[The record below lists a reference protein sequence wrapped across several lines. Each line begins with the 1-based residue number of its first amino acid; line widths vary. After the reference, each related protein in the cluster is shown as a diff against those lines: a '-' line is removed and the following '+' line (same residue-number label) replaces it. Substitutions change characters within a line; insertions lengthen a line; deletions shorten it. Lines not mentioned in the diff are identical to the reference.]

1 MQQCVHRL
9 RQNPH
14 LGFNAKVE
22 RLQQGQTT
30 RHSPPLK
37 GMLLLKR
44 KPHVGVIAIGNALG
58 NSIVSGLST
67 KSNQPGQLS
76 PQTQRELEQAEKSGQ
91 VSAELARKVVEE
103 TSRGLSVGLKG
114 STLKVTDGKTNWGGD
129 LNEMTSYGNLMTA
142 RRSLLSEF
150 DMSSNSGRALD
161 MGFMQ
166 MQAAQMRQMTQTPIE
181 ESAAYLQG
189 MARGEARYNHINR
202 DRIAQ
207 QQRQVQTT
215 RQLDTLNKQ
224 TWQADQARA
233 KMTTLEKVQL
243 GFDIAGMTEIP
254 GISQI
259 AELGSAGIS
268 LYNGDYVGAGLGV
281 ASMIP
286 IAGKWAEVAKMDR
299 LTERVNASNGAI
311 DLNRLDNL
319 SPGFYTANPSDL
331 RFTQSDAS
339 PFFSDGRRVD
349 TLIDDLRAG
358 RVTPDQVGNPLQ
370 VVNLDG
376 KLFSIDNRRLAAFS
390 QSGITDVPIEIVS
403 LKNPAVS
410 QRFWDRFDPIDGEGL
425 SITIATTKQRVETQ
439 QLLQSLGKIRG
450 VQLGQ

>member
-1 MQQCVHRL
+1 LINQDVHR
-9 RQNPH
+9 
-14 LGFNAKVE
+14 
-22 RLQQGQTT
+22 
-30 RHSPPLK
+30 S
-37 GMLLLKR
+37 R
-44 KPHVGVIAIGNALG
+44 KPLRYSRGFILCDAFGNALG

-243 GFDIAGMTEIP
+243 GFDVVGMTEIP
-254 GISQI
+254 VVSQL
-259 AELGSAGIS
+259 ADLGSAGIS
-268 LYNGDYVGAGLGV
+268 AYNGDYVGATLSMG
-281 ASMIP
+281 AMIP
-286 IAGKWAEVAKMDR
+286 IVGKAFEGARAARFAEKIA
-299 LTERVNASNGAI
+299 
-311 DLNRLDNL
+311 DN
-319 SPGFYTANPSDL
+319 
-331 RFTQSDAS
+331 
-339 PFFSDGRRVD
+339 
-349 TLIDDLRAG
+349 
-358 RVTPDQVGNPLQ
+358 Q
-370 VVNLDG
+370 VVSTLSHQASSGVLLQTQPGVTTTILGSYPKDMASIINELGDVRSMDFG
-376 KLFSIDNRRLAAFS
+376 AKPGGFNVLNAPNELFVKLGP
-390 QSGITDVPIEIVS
+390 QG
-403 LKNPAVS
+403 
-410 QRFWDRFDPIDGEGL
+410 FWDEVNVPFLQESIIRNDNILMATKPAFDNFHKGQSVLTRINNGKVEL
-425 SITIATTKQRVETQ
+425 SGF
-439 QLLQSLGKIRG
+439 GKEYLTLRKAGYQFENG
-450 VQLGQ
+450 VMVRK

>member
-1 MQQCVHRL
+1 
-9 RQNPH
+9 
-14 LGFNAKVE
+14 
-22 RLQQGQTT
+22 
-30 RHSPPLK
+30 
-37 GMLLLKR
+37 
-44 KPHVGVIAIGNALG
+44 LG

-114 STLKVTDGKTNWGGD
+114 STLKVTDGKTDWGGD
-129 LNEMTSYGNLMTA
+129 LNEMTNYGDLMLA

-254 GISQI
+254 GVSQL

-286 IAGKWAEVAKMDR
+286 IAGKWAEAAKIDR
-299 LTERVNASNGAI
+299 LAERVRGYSGIADNRHVMGSLSASEANAPHIAKGNLPPYADNTRARDIILQQERVFARVHGEGNQARSWMMRPNEIEGLTAQQI
-311 DLNRLDNL
+311 KDKFALPELPSFVSDVHVPVNSKIRVGTVGPQPSWGSGGGIQYELLQRL
-319 SPGFYTANPSDL
+319 PSSAFKNM
-331 RFTQSDAS
+331 R
-339 PFFSDGRRVD
+339 
-349 TLIDDLRAG
+349 
-358 RVTPDQVGNPLQ
+358 PLQ
-370 VVNLDG
+370 
-376 KLFSIDNRRLAAFS
+376 
-390 QSGITDVPIEIVS
+390 
-403 LKNPAVS
+403 
-410 QRFWDRFDPIDGEGL
+410 
-425 SITIATTKQRVETQ
+425 
-439 QLLQSLGKIRG
+439 
-450 VQLGQ
+450 

>member
-1 MQQCVHRL
+1 V
-9 RQNPH
+9 
-14 LGFNAKVE
+14 
-22 RLQQGQTT
+22 
-30 RHSPPLK
+30 
-37 GMLLLKR
+37 
-44 KPHVGVIAIGNALG
+44 
-58 NSIVSGLST
+58 
-67 KSNQPGQLS
+67 
-76 PQTQRELEQAEKSGQ
+76 
-91 VSAELARKVVEE
+91 LARKVVEE

-150 DMSSNSGRALD
+150 DMNSDSGRALD

-189 MARGEARYNHINR
+189 MARGEAHYNHINR

-215 RQLDTLNKQ
+215 RQLDTLNNQ

-254 GISQI
+254 GVSQI

-286 IAGKWAEVAKMDR
+286 IAGKWAESAKMQR
-299 LTERVNASNGAI
+299 LTERVQSYSGANSDVNFSRIAPGGGLQSHENAGGH
-311 DLNRLDNL
+311 LLQKHV
-319 SPGFYTANPSDL
+319 G
-331 RFTQSDAS
+331 QSEQA
-339 PFFSDGRRVD
+339 
-349 TLIDDLRAG
+349 LL
-358 RVTPDQVGNPLQ
+358 L
-370 VVNLDG
+370 
-376 KLFSIDNRRLAAFS
+376 RLAAEPKI
-390 QSGITDVPIEIVS
+390 SGSSSFYNREVAENV
-403 LKNPAVS
+403 VS
-410 QRFWDRFDPIDGEGL
+410 QMLDSNNTKIVDWLNGSGGRLRLDQTFSDLTGISVSRGAQSAVDVGSARVILVRDPSMSTGFKILTGFP
-425 SITIATTKQRVETQ
+425 TKP
-439 QLLQSLGKIRG
+439 
-450 VQLGQ
+450 